1 MEIFKSIFRL
11 GLLGGL
17 LAVVACSAEPEE
29 VIVEKEVIKEVEVPV
44 EKEVV
49 KWKTRVVQVPLYST
63 QPGMVDL
70 DPEILSKTSM
80 ENSNLTPKKKDD
92 KDDE

>member
-1 MEIFKSIFRL
+1 MRRPKIRIQYVDKDVER
-11 GLLGGL
+11 
-17 LAVVACSAEPEE
+17 
-29 VIVEKEVIKEVEVPV
+29 IVEKEVIKEVEVPV

-80 ENSNLTPKKKDD
+80 ENSNLTPKKKDN